1 MKKEKT
7 AGLRKIALLE
17 QQCSALQ
24 ARRAESS
31 NLILTAEERAQE
43 VENILEVYEKQHDQ
57 LKMDLDKQKIKRL
70 DYEKELRDLQN
81 DKEIAELEVK
91 SITKEQAKIR
101 SKWQELKELLQK
113 KEDILYHR

>member
-1 MKKEKT
+1 MLPGT
-7 AGLRKIALLE
+7 LLGLFPGVMCDPNIPRPQTPKA
-17 QQCSALQ
+17 SAL
-24 ARRAESS
+24 RPYLLR
-31 NLILTAEERAQE
+31 
-43 VENILEVYEKQHDQ
+43 YDGWW
-57 LKMDLDKQKIKRL
+57 L

-81 DKEIAELEVK
+81 AKEIAELEVK